1 MSEDILPRIRDQ
13 FGGAGDAGGAIQ
25 IYFFE
30 FAVGGFHLKNL
41 NMLRGLLQDGYNFRN
56 RNGGT
61 MNISSL
67 LQGIASFAWI
77 GFIGILITISVRA
90 SRKQPVGGLGTA
102 AIVLII
108 VAVVLTSIGAGIVFV
123 EPDEL
128 AVVVTVLGEGGIR
141 PDPLDSG
148 LHWIVPFAERVER
161 YPKTN
166 QNYTM
171 SSTPDEGAVNG
182 DDSIQVRTKDGQQV
196 YIDASVLYAVDPLK
210 VVQLYSS
217 WRFNYEDQ
225 LVRTQARGVIREVAS
240 QYGVEEIVSTKRAEM
255 EQLITD
261 QLLSIFSENN
271 LILRDFV
278 LRNIRFSDEYAAAVE
293 QKQIAE
299 QQAQQAK
306 FVVEQKKQE
315 AEQARQIAQ
324 GQADAQVIAARGEAE
339 ALLIQAQAQ
348 AEANQVIAQSLTPE
362 LVQYQYVQKLSPNV
376 QTIFIPSG
384 NQFILP
390 LPNGNPA
397 IGQ

>member
-1 MSEDILPRIRDQ
+1 
-13 FGGAGDAGGAIQ
+13 
-25 IYFFE
+25 
-30 FAVGGFHLKNL
+30 
-41 NMLRGLLQDGYNFRN
+41 
-56 RNGGT
+56 

-67 LQGIASFAWI
+67 LQGIASFAWM
-77 GFIGILITISVRA
+77 GFIGILVAISIRA
-90 SRKQPVGGLGTA
+90 SRKQSIGGLSTA
-102 AIVLII
+102 AIVLV
-108 VAVVLTSIGAGIVFV
+108 VAAVLLTSIGAGLIFV

-141 PDPLDSG
+141 PDPLESG
-148 LHWIVPFAERVER
+148 LHWIIPFAERVER
-161 YPKTN
+161 YPKVN

-171 SSTPDEGAVNG
+171 SSTPDEGEVSG

-196 YIDASVLYAVDPLK
+196 YIDASVLYAVDPNK
-210 VVQLYSS
+210 VVQLYST
-217 WRFNYEDQ
+217 WRFDYEDQ

-261 QLLSIFSENN
+261 QLLRIFSENN
-271 LILRDFV
+271 LIMRDFV

-299 QQAQQAK
+299 QQAQQAA

-315 AEQARQIAQ
+315 AEQARQVAQ
-324 GQADAQVIAARGEAE
+324 GAADAAVIAAKGEAE
-339 ALLIQAQAQ
+339 SLLIQAQAQ
-348 AEANQVIAQSLTPE
+348 AEANQVISQSLTPA

-390 LPNGNPA
+390 LPGTTT
-397 IGQ
+397 GQ